1 MIQRDGAPVG
11 IIGAM
16 KSEMDRIKAKV
27 TNPRMTRISDIDFVE
42 GEICGVPVV
51 VATSG
56 MGKVFAALCAQ
67 TMILKFAPGM
77 IINVG
82 VAGSLSKDLNIGD
95 IAVAE
100 SVVHHDLDSSG
111 LGDPPGLISGLNMI
125 WLPCD
130 EEVIRGLSASAG
142 RLGFHYR
149 RGVIATGDIFVQ
161 DAARKRKI
169 ADTFQAVAC
178 EMEGAGV
185 GHVCYVNHLPFCVLR
200 AISDNGD
207 EAATNDYQMSLDMAA
222 ERASQ
227 VMEDYLRSLSGGFGS
242 DQGKA

>member
-1 MIQRDGAPVG
+1 MIQSSGAPVG

-27 TNPRMTRISDIDFVE
+27 TNPRITRISDIDFVE
-42 GEICGVPVV
+42 GEIGGVPVV
-51 VATSG
+51 VVTCG
-56 MGKVFAALCAQ
+56 IGKVFAALCTQ
-67 TMILKFAPGM
+67 TMILKFAPKM

-100 SVVHHDLDSSG
+100 SVVHHDLDTSG

-130 EEVIRGLSASAG
+130 QDAVEGLSASAR
-142 RLGFHYR
+142 RLGFHHC
-149 RGVIATGDIFVQ
+149 RGVIASGDIFIRES
-161 DAARKRKI
+161 ARKRRI
-169 ADTFQAVAC
+169 ADDFQAVAC

-185 GHVCYVNHLPFCVLR
+185 GQVCYINHVPFCVLR

-207 EAATNDYQMSLDMAA
+207 EAVFHEYPMSLDMAA

-227 VMEDYLRSLSGGFGS
+227 VMEDYLGSLNGGI
-242 DQGKA
+242 